1 VVGGCVQLGEAS
13 VPFAPLTEALRAIR
27 REVGV
32 EEFAADAAADVIGL
46 LDGRAAGGPGSSA
59 SLFAHVLELFTQLG
73 DRRGLLV
80 VFEDMHWAD
89 ASTRDLVAF
98 LARNLTGTTTSMVLT
113 YRTDDVHRRHPLR
126 GLLSELERSSVVDR
140 VDVGALP
147 REDLGRLVVELTHGS
162 SRHLAHRRGSDL
174 GAPGPIALNSGTP
187 NPCGCC
193 PRHDVRPARFGS
205 SPDVA
210 GAALG
215 PAW

>member
-1 VVGGCVQLGEAS
+1 
-13 VPFAPLTEALRAIR
+13 
-27 REVGV
+27 
-32 EEFAADAAADVIGL
+32 
-46 LDGRAAGGPGSSA
+46 
-59 SLFAHVLELFTQLG
+59 
-73 DRRGLLV
+73 V

-162 SRHLAHRRGSDL
+162 SRHIAHRRGSDL

-210 GAALG
+210 AAALG